1 MLQTLYLFSLLS
13 VYLVYN
19 YLIGA
24 SRSEPHS
31 YEKIVCMSRYVVY
44 EVITHAHARK
54 MKIVDV
60 DRVLTL
66 NVAHQTT
73 EA

>member
-1 MLQTLYLFSLLS
+1 M
-13 VYLVYN
+13 YLVCN

-31 YEKIVCMSRYVVY
+31 YEKIAVLMYVCMSRYVVY